1 MSMVLMCAIS
11 GSSLSTEEISN
22 GVKAL
27 GQYKSWYSVVPRLL
41 CLVRVGRA
49 WEAAGQDSF
58 RCCPL

>member
-11 GSSLSTEEISN
+11 GSLLDKKEILD

-27 GQYKSWYSVVPRLL
+27 KRYKAWYLVVPRLM
-41 CLVRVGRA
+41 CLMRVGRA
-49 WEAAGQDSF
+49 WEAAVQDSF